1 MASSKHKGAVV
12 KALRVTAWIQGPFF
26 HPQDTAQ
33 RNAHQAM
40 IELGKRRRERED
52 VERFLARMVSQR
64 QPGEHGAV
72 PSSQLPRPARNASD
86 TGQG

>member
-64 QPGEHGAV
+64 QPGEQHAL
-72 PSSQLPRPARNASD
+72 PSSQLPPPVRNASD
-86 TGQG
+86 SGQG